1 MASTPQRGATPHRA
15 VQGSSH
21 AASALLV
28 PVTVARPS
36 SSRLAGSS
44 SSRSPSKTSN
54 YNDMDKENNN
64 NNNTTPSRKKTM
76 KQYDAFMSPLKS
88 AMKAY
93 PVLSPF
99 KPSSSQPRRSI
110 SWTSREFTYSKFVVY
125 LLQEL
130 INVLLNSFKAM
141 LT

>member
-1 MASTPQRGATPHRA
+1 MASTPQRGVTPHRGG
-15 VQGSSH
+15 QGGGSN
-21 AASALLV
+21 AASNLLV

-64 NNNTTPSRKKTM
+64 NNTTTPSRKKTM

-110 SWTSREFTYSKFVVY
+110 SWTSREFYI
-125 LLQEL
+125 LQVCCLSATRADQCAIEQL
-130 INVLLNSFKAM
+130 
-141 LT
+141 